1 MENVLTKFFLRN
13 RDFFFLMKVLRIE
26 RDGSSN
32 NVVAELLNGARDPLH
47 KKKIHEY
54 TDSAKQFINIQL

>member
-32 NVVAELLNGARDPLH
+32 NVVAELLNGARDPLY
-47 KKKIHEY
+47 KKKY
-54 TDSAKQFINIQL
+54 MNIQIQQNNS